1 MAYTDS
7 KKDEHIIDCVLRQNA
22 ELFQNLGTD
31 SSKTEY
37 KKAKVSERNKLRN
50 IRDIDPEKID
60 RLINDSLND

>member
-7 KKDEHIIDCVLRQNA
+7 KKDKHIIDCVLRQNA

-37 KKAKVSERNKLRN
+37 QKAKVAERNKLRN